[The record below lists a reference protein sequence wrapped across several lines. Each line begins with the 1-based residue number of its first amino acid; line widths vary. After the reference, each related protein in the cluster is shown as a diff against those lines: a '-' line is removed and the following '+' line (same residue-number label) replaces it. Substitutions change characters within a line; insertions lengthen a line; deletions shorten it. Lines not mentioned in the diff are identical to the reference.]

1 MLGKY
6 IKFVASRAVGTVVD
20 TLTLWICSHF
30 VFGGGY
36 LSTYIISPFISF
48 EVATMS
54 NFLWSYFWIWS
65 SRIGRRGG
73 RTFWRHFVGFN
84 LSAIAGFVV
93 KMAFLLL
100 FERIFGWN
108 VVVCN
113 LVALTISGLLNFF
126 LAESVVFRAP
136 SATPEHELL
145 GLDDLAT
152 LSPLFRGTLG
162 QLFAK
167 FVLWTLGIGRIN
179 RLYDSI
185 YHLRGATAAR
195 AVLDA
200 IGCDYL
206 VGNPERLD
214 NLPSGAF
221 ITISNHPYG
230 VLDGIITVDMLGSRR
245 SDLKVM
251 VNQILSRIEP
261 LADNFVAVTPTGTA
275 KRSATAATLSGI
287 RTSLAHL
294 HEGHPMSFFP
304 SGAVSDLHLWRSEIS
319 DREWQE
325 GLIRLIQR
333 ANVPVIPIHFTGRN
347 SLFYY
352 LLGLIDWRVRLLRLP
367 REIFNKRKGHH
378 RVVIGEVITPDQIAA
393 CATIGELTAK
403 LRNAVYD
410 MPTPTHFTPASKLH
424 TKE

>member
-1 MLGKY
+1 MIWPNFHHY
-6 IKFVASRAVGTVVD
+6 FVALLANS
-20 TLTLWICSHF
+20 L
-30 VFGGGY
+30 
-36 LSTYIISPFISF
+36 PNSF
-48 EVATMS
+48 C
-54 NFLWSYFWIWS
+54 
-65 SRIGRRGG
+65 G
-73 RTFWRHFVGFN
+73 H
-84 LSAIAGFVV
+84 SA
-93 KMAFLLL
+93 
-100 FERIFGWN
+100 
-108 VVVCN
+108 
-113 LVALTISGLLNFF
+113 LVALTASTTAYTTYEVPQLPVPY
-126 LAESVVFRAP
+126 STP
-136 SATPEHELL
+136 S
-145 GLDDLAT
+145 
-152 LSPLFRGTLG
+152 
-162 QLFAK
+162 
-167 FVLWTLGIGRIN
+167 
-179 RLYDSI
+179 
-185 YHLRGATAAR
+185 GATI
-195 AVLDA
+195 LLA
-200 IGCDYL
+200 IPNGSTTF
-206 VGNPERLD
+206 PR
-214 NLPSGAF
+214 GAF

-304 SGAVSDLHLWRSEIS
+304 SGAVSDLHPWRGEIS

-333 ANVPVIPIHFTGRN
+333 AKVPVIPIHFEGRN

-352 LLGLIDWRVRLLRLP
+352 LLGLVDWRVGLLRLP

-403 LRNAVYD
+403 LRKAVYD
-410 MPTPTHFTPASKLH
+410 MPNPTHFTPASKLH
-424 TKE
+424 AKE